1 MPPPP
6 MQFFKMQ
13 LFWAALP
20 GEIWKV
26 VTQHDQTTM
35 PLNDMYQN
43 ATTTQSEAGAKMTK
57 VITAVEEDT
66 NSG

>member
-1 MPPPP
+1 
-6 MQFFKMQ
+6 
-13 LFWAALP
+13 
-20 GEIWKV
+20 
-26 VTQHDQTTM
+26 
-35 PLNDMYQN
+35 MYQN